1 MFKGMMNIGTRPTFH
16 GQRQTLEVHIFHLH
30 DNLYGLP
37 VRVSFLRRL
46 REEQRFSSAEKLIEQ
61 LKKDA
66 ILAQQ

>member
-1 MFKGMMNIGTRPTFH
+1 MNIGTRPTFH